1 MIIHIHTFTTSGG
14 VVCLNCYFKLIGCLF
29 SIPTSPSNLL
39 NLLLVMELPSA
50 FGEGR
55 NSLVTAVAIKQS
67 IVNFPVGII
76 RKLNHTSR
84 AVKHAESTLSGL

>member
-29 SIPTSPSNLL
+29 SIPTSPS

-76 RKLNHTSR
+76 RKINHTSH